1 MSGSF
6 DDKEICLFSISLARD
21 LVQQAIACAGDDIEE
36 PLDLDQ
42 TLEIQIPARMI
53 ASEPLQSETSMSVK
67 VDRPL
72 SQHNSMES
80 LEEILDD
87 QPAQIQPRPTLQVEC
102 NIEMKSSSSANKGPH
117 RSDCLREQ
125 NMQPLTP
132 VDLNCETSPSLSQL
146 FDKPGYSESSIFPFS
161 LLGEAPEVIVL
172 FSKKLSV

>member
-6 DDKEICLFSISLARD
+6 DDKEICIFSISLARN

-42 TLEIQIPARMI
+42 TVEIQIPARMI
-53 ASEPLQSETSMSVK
+53 ESEPLPSENSLSVK

-87 QPAQIQPRPTLQVEC
+87 QPAQIQPRPSLQIEH
-102 NIEMKSSSSANKGPH
+102 NIEIKSSSSSNKGP
-117 RSDCLREQ
+117 RRVDCLREQ
-125 NMQPLTP
+125 NIQPLTP

-146 FDKPGYSESSIFPFS
+146 FNKPDYTESSIFPFS
-161 LLGEAPEVIVL
+161 LLGETPEVIAL
-172 FSKKLSV
+172 F